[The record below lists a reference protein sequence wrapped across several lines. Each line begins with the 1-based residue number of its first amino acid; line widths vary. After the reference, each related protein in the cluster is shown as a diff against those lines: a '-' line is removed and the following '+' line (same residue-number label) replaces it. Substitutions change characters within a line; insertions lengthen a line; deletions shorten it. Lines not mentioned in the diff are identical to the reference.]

1 MNLEKFSL
9 EKFLTNWV
17 VLENIDYNIDNSII
31 NKISIEHQNMVYP
44 LGYRFRLD
52 EYLVDECGYPYYNEE
67 EYSKCQY
74 LRIEKSD
81 EFRYPSDYHPKVF
94 SVNEFGKPK
103 QLLINGILVNEKIDE
118 VTNPIVLEYQKEQF
132 QKLSDDMKL
141 SYENELKMRKDEE
154 RLKEERV
161 QKLNEE
167 KGFSVNSFPI
177 D

>member
-1 MNLEKFSL
+1 
-9 EKFLTNWV
+9 
-17 VLENIDYNIDNSII
+17 
-31 NKISIEHQNMVYP
+31 
-44 LGYRFRLD
+44 
-52 EYLVDECGYPYYNEE
+52 
-67 EYSKCQY
+67 
-74 LRIEKSD
+74 
-81 EFRYPSDYHPKVF
+81 
-94 SVNEFGKPK
+94 
-103 QLLINGILVNEKIDE
+103 LVNEKIDE